1 MLHSFVNLCSFL
13 VSTFKSNRFI
23 EWSWM
28 VTGPTKAA
36 LKYWGAF
43 MTWLVCPW
51 QSAWCANLLDE
62 KNRNYLDGLLGKGRS
77 AVCQRIQR
85 FGMYCNFLLFEK
97 FAGQTCHKLVHQYH
111 FLLQYLVRPSPTWHD
126 HVLSEALLAS
136 FALHGSLLPGW
147 IGVEL
152 KLQVLG
158 LVAGMILHLKQ
169 RVWLMSLKRAC
180 RSARSRTPPELI
192 RVQCE
197 SSYDGET
204 GSCGSSQSSESG
216 SSTSSSSE
224 SSSSPTE
231 SHSQTAYDAAEREL
245 ILVSYGAGGVP
256 VLYTLTKPKSV
267 ACSVHSKLGVARI
280 SGLYS

>member
-1 MLHSFVNLCSFL
+1 
-13 VSTFKSNRFI
+13 
-23 EWSWM
+23 
-28 VTGPTKAA
+28 
-36 LKYWGAF
+36 
-43 MTWLVCPW
+43 
-51 QSAWCANLLDE
+51 
-62 KNRNYLDGLLGKGRS
+62 
-77 AVCQRIQR
+77 
-85 FGMYCNFLLFEK
+85 
-97 FAGQTCHKLVHQYH
+97 
-111 FLLQYLVRPSPTWHD
+111 
-126 HVLSEALLAS
+126 
-136 FALHGSLLPGW
+136 
-147 IGVEL
+147 
-152 KLQVLG
+152 
-158 LVAGMILHLKQ
+158 
-169 RVWLMSLKRAC
+169 MSLKRAC

-267 ACSVHSKLGVARI
+267 ACSVHSKLGVGSHLRTLQLRASVEI
-280 SGLYS
+280 SSLQKSIVSGWGSRMAFAGGDLSFLCLICFSSSDLI